1 VIRELAELGMTMV
14 IATHEM
20 ASARDIP
27 DRVCFLDDGL
37 ILEQGK
43 PERIFTAPREERTR
57 RFLQRFIEA
66 GRL

>member
-1 VIRELAELGMTMV
+1 MV

-20 ASARDIP
+20 SFAKDIAKQ
-27 DRVCFLDDGL
+27 VYFLDDGR
-37 ILEQGK
+37 ILEQG
-43 PERIFTAPREERTR
+43 PPALIFTAPRQERTR